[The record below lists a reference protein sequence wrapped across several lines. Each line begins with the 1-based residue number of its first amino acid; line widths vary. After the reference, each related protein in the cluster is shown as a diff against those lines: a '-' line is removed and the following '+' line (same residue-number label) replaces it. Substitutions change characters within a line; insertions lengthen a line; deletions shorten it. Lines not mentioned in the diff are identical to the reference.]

1 MTIRVFSNA
10 IETGSVSNVD
20 QVPSYSFFSDA
31 NQEFRWRDIY
41 LYGFIDEFG
50 RGVDYPYLNNSHYPY
65 GDVIFRLFPEGLST
79 NDFVTGINIAT
90 QPLIDGCE

>member
-1 MTIRVFSNA
+1 MHIARP
-10 IETGSVSNVD
+10 IP
-20 QVPSYSFFSDA
+20 VPSYSFFSDV

-50 RGVDYPYLNNSHYPY
+50 RGVDYPY